1 MSELQAFSLIV
12 LLSFYGMLREGP
24 YWENLKAQM
33 DEEIEIMEAKR
44 KKEME
49 EKEKKEREEKESKGG
64 DDQDKGE

>member
-1 MSELQAFSLIV
+1 MSEMQAFSLIV

-49 EKEKKEREEKESKGG
+49 AKAKEESEKKEKKKG
-64 DDQDKGE
+64 DDQDKGG